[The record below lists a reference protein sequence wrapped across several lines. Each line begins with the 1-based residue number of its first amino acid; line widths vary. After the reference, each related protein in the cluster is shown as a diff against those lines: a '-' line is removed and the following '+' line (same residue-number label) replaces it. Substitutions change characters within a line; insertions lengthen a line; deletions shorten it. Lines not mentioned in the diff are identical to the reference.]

1 MQGYISYDKSVTV
14 NETINTRKRSLI
26 TRTCIVL
33 CIITSI
39 ITFISHLHHQN
50 VSYESSS
57 LEADSQAVRDAVDEK
72 MFDIST
78 LSSIVTGR

>member
-1 MQGYISYDKSVTV
+1 MLVDYTNITLNGKSG
-14 NETINTRKRSLI
+14 R
-26 TRTCIVL
+26 
-33 CIITSI
+33 SI

-57 LEADSQAVRDAVDEK
+57 LEADAQAVRDAVDEE

-78 LSSIVTGR
+78 HSSIVTGR